1 MLKLKYSFV
10 YTLLTVLIKKLDHFI
25 CQYLGIHQEKI
36 RLHSFRV
43 KNNNSLVVTYAIP
56 FKRHIF
62 KESWND
68 LNFQELTQSQSKIN
82 DKIGLA
88 AGKTIAKGL
97 VISFE
102 EVEVD
107 SQKTE

>member
-10 YTLLTVLIKKLDHFI
+10 NTLLTVLIKKLDHFI

-43 KNNNSLVVTYAIP
+43 KNNSLVVTYAIP

-68 LNFQELTQSQSKIN
+68 FNFQELTQSQSKIN

-88 AGKTIAKGL
+88 AGKTIANGL

-102 EVEVD
+102 EVKVD